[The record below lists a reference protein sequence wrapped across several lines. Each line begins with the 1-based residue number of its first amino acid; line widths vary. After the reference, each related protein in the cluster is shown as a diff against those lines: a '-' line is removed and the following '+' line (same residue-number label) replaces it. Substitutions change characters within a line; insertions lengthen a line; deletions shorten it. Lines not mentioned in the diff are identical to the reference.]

1 MRRVDVIGEGIVP
14 CGVYLDR
21 TVKEMAAGVSR
32 LALADAAVDIPD
44 IESVFFG
51 NALLGL
57 ITGQESA
64 RGPIAL
70 VPAGFGSIPIH
81 NIENAC
87 ATGLDALHLGWLA
100 VASGL
105 HDTVLVMGVEKVNLD
120 DRAKSFAAYNG
131 GIDPDTMFDVGAG
144 AGSDRTTSVDRQGA
158 LASRLMTDLGVT
170 KSHFAQLASVAHHNG
185 RLNPIA
191 HRQQGASYEEI
202 LNDKVVAEPITRLML
217 SPITDGAAAV
227 VLSATRAGT
236 HKHRIRIAGS
246 RVATRPRL
254 DDPTG
259 RTATETV
266 ASAVFDA
273 AGVGPEDIDVAEVH
287 DASVAYQLMALQE
300 LGFMRPDDA
309 VKWIETGHTAL
320 DGAFPVNTS
329 GGLLARG
336 HPLGATGI
344 AQVVELCQ
352 QLRGEAG
359 HRQIAK
365 EGPRVAL
372 AHTSGGVIGF
382 LSAVASAAILVRE

>member
-1 MRRVDVIGEGIVP
+1 MRRVDVIGGGIVP

-21 TVKEMAAGVSR
+21 TVKQMAAEASS
-32 LALADAAVDIPD
+32 LALSDANVEIPD
-44 IESVFFG
+44 IEAVFFG

-64 RGPIAL
+64 RGAIAL
-70 VPAGFGSIPIH
+70 VPAGYGSIPIH

-105 HDTVLVMGVEKVNLD
+105 HDTVLVMGVEKVNLT

-144 AGSDRTTSVDRQGA
+144 AGSDRTTSVDRQATLA
-158 LASRLMTDLGVT
+158 LLLMDELGLT
-170 KSHFAQLASVAHHNG
+170 KEHFARLAAIAHHNG
-185 RLNPIA
+185 SLNPIA
-191 HRQQGASYEEI
+191 HRRQGATYTEI
-202 LNDKVVAEPITRLML
+202 LNDRVVAEPITRLML
-217 SPITDGAAAV
+217 SPMTDGAAAV
-227 VLSATRAGT
+227 VLSATRPGS
-236 HKHRIRIAGS
+236 HPDRVRVAGS

-254 DDPTG
+254 DDVEG
-259 RTATETV
+259 LTATEAV
-266 ASAVFDA
+266 AAAVFDA
-273 AGVGPEDIDVAEVH
+273 AGIGPDEIDIAEVH
-287 DASVAYQLMALQE
+287 DASVGYQLMALQE
-300 LGFMRPDDA
+300 LGFMRPDEA
-309 VKWIETGHTAL
+309 MKWIDTGHLAL

-336 HPLGATGI
+336 HPIGATGI

-352 QLRGEAG
+352 QLRGAAG
-359 HRQIAK
+359 ARQVAK
-365 EGPRVAL
+365 TNPRVAM

-382 LSAVASAAILVRE
+382 LSAAASAAILVRD